1 MVNTITIVGIGG
13 QLSLFTLVALGSA
26 FVMSRAP
33 GMSKYMPKVV
43 MWMMLGPIIGTF
55 APNLFSPQAKL
66 IIDWIGF
73 FAVQSFGLTTGMHL
87 NIAELRTQ
95 GWKIFTLGITSFV
108 FAFTFD
114 YAVSGTFIQMYPHI
128 FEGYNILQ
136 IRIISG
142 IFAGVTALPVL
153 SAILNLLG
161 IIRTPLARVNI
172 GMATLHDLILWPA
185 VGVLLAMET
194 TGHGTR
200 GQAEHGLT
208 TNVTLIIL
216 YLVCMVGVVRPVLT
230 WLERF
235 IPDHAF
241 SLRLPMIG
249 NISIPLRFLA
259 VLPVLVISCSITH
272 ALHLHALLG
281 AVVCGVILPESYKR
295 RTFWLEPYTLHYFLP
310 FFVIGAGLGISLI
323 TLSPE
328 IWMLFGRLVLANIA
342 GQLVGSLF
350 FAWLLGFSFPIACAI
365 TSFMTCKGI
374 VDLALARM
382 LYEGDKIP
390 VEMYIAAVLMAIF
403 LTAIT
408 APIASFALRF
418 VSDNDDIGKPGA
430 PRWSR
435 LSKRHGHSQSQ

>member
-1 MVNTITIVGIGG
+1 MENTMTVVGIGG
-13 QLSLFTLVALGSA
+13 QLSLFTLFALGSA
-26 FVMSRAP
+26 FVMSRTP

-43 MWMMLGPIIGTF
+43 LWMILGPVLGTF
-55 APNLFSPQAKL
+55 APDAFSPKTRL

-95 GWKIFTLGITSFV
+95 GWKILTLGISSFV
-108 FAFTFD
+108 FAFAFA
-114 YAVSGTFIQMYPHI
+114 YGISGTFIRMYPHI
-128 FEGYNILQ
+128 FEGYDVVQL
-136 IRIISG
+136 RIISG

-161 IIRTPLARVNI
+161 IIKTPLARVNI
-172 GMATLHDLILWPA
+172 GMATLHDFILWPV
-185 VGVLLAMET
+185 VGVLLAMDT
-194 TGHGTR
+194 TGHGT
-200 GQAEHGLT
+200 GSQAWHGLT
-208 TNVTLIIL
+208 TKMTLIIL
-216 YLVCMVGVVRPVLT
+216 YLVCMVCVVRPALT

-241 SLRLPMIG
+241 SLRSAIVG
-249 NISIPLRFLA
+249 HIAIPLRFLV
-259 VLPVLVISCSITH
+259 VLPVLVMSCFVTH

-310 FFVIGAGLGISLI
+310 FFIIGAGLGVSLT

-328 IWMLFGRLVLANIA
+328 VWMIFGRLVFVNIA
-342 GQLVGSLF
+342 GQLIGTLF
-350 FAWLLGFSFPIACAI
+350 FAWLLGFSFPVACAI

-374 VDLALARM
+374 VELALART
-382 LYEGDKIP
+382 LYDGNKIP
-390 VEMYIAAVLMAIF
+390 VEMYISAILMAIF

-408 APIASFALRF
+408 APIASFVLRF
-418 VSDNDDIGKPGA
+418 VSDNDGMGKPGA
-430 PRWSR
+430 PRWLR
-435 LSKRHGHSQSQ
+435 LSKRRRHPQPQ